1 MILQLSA
8 AQQSKSQDFIL
19 RESQPSVYSKMLPI
33 KEKKNFNFK
42 MKVNFSISNHH
53 NSKTIVKTIARFL

>member
-19 RESQPSVYSKMLPI
+19 RESQPSVYSKMSAK
-33 KEKKNFNFK
+33 KEMKNENSK
-42 MKVNFSISNHH
+42 MK
-53 NSKTIVKTIARFL
+53 